1 MQQNGYHG
9 SSEPRTF
16 APTWLWSLRRD
27 TAIIVFFAVCA
38 FTGFLLG
45 LIAGGFLPP
54 RFGPSAGVLPVIGV
68 VLGLAGAFIAF
79 KPKWVFYTSLLFCM
93 WFPEEFDVI
102 HVPLGFMKLYVQ
114 DVALAF
120 NLMYVLLRLLYGKA
134 RHRPLASNHFLLLY
148 LGLGAFSAL
157 NGLVLSGNPY
167 DKVFGDL
174 RRAFVYFLS
183 YFIVIFLIDDDRERR
198 WFRNLLLF
206 ACGGLIA
213 KGVLQAL
220 TGQFYY
226 RRLGDA
232 AHILSHYELTYLSF
246 GVCYAVARV
255 VFESKPRFWP
265 LVFAFTGIIVTVL
278 GNYRASWLG
287 LLGALLFL
295 FFFFPARRRLQ
306 LTVIF
311 AGLALLAALAIYA
324 LWDVEVLENSTLGQ
338 EIAAKA
344 DVRNAP
350 LDVNVVWRFD
360 SYRATLE
367 YWRQRPWLGCG
378 LGTIVDFA
386 TITTRG
392 TPMLALDHR
401 VHNSFLWLFMT
412 QGILGFPLAMSLHV
426 AFLAMAIRFVRKTTW
441 PEGKVTVL
449 ACAGYAI
456 SMLISA
462 AFEIFLE
469 SGGPIT
475 VYSSILGLAAI
486 TIHEGQKREQFTA
499 APKAANRP

>member
-1 MQQNGYHG
+1 MNHHR
-9 SSEPRTF
+9 SVEARRSFFPS
-16 APTWLWSLRRD
+16 WLWSLRED
-27 TAIIVFFAVCA
+27 TVVVVFFGLCA
-38 FTGFLLG
+38 LLG
-45 LIAGGFLPP
+45 LMIGLIAAGFLPP
-54 RFGPSAGVLPVIGV
+54 RFAAYTAALPFAGVGLGV
-68 VLGLAGAFIAF
+68 GVACIAL
-79 KPKWVFYTSLLFCM
+79 KPKWVFYGSLLFCM
-93 WFPEEFDVI
+93 WFPEQFQEA
-102 HVPLGFMKLYVQ
+102 HLPLGFMKLYVQ

-120 NLMYVLLRLLYGKA
+120 NVLYVIIRLLYGKVQ
-134 RHRPLASNHFLLLY
+134 HRRLTLNYFVTLY
-148 LGLGAFSAL
+148 LALGAFSAF
-157 NGLVLSGNPY
+157 NGLVLTGNTY
-167 DKVFGDL
+167 DRVFGDL

-183 YFIVIFLIDDDRERR
+183 YFIVLFLIDDERERR

-213 KGVLQAL
+213 KGFFQAL

-226 RRLGDA
+226 RRFGDA

-246 GVCYAVARV
+246 GVCYAVAQL
-255 VFESKPRFWP
+255 VFESKHRLWP
-265 LVFAFTGIIVTVL
+265 ALYALAGIIVTII

-287 LLGALLFL
+287 LIGSLLFL
-295 FFFFPARRRLQ
+295 FFFFPAKRRVQ

-311 AGLALLAALAIYA
+311 AGLAIVAALTIYA
-324 LWDVEVLENSTLGQ
+324 LWDVEVLEHSTLGE
-338 EIAAKA
+338 EIALKA
-344 DVRNAP
+344 DVKNAP
-350 LDVNVVWRFD
+350 LDINVVWRFD

-367 YWRQRPWLGCG
+367 YWRERPWLGCG

-386 TITTRG
+386 TITSRG

-412 QGILGFPLAMSLHV
+412 QGIIGFPIAMSLHV
-426 AFLAMAIRFVRKTTW
+426 AFLIMAIRFIRGTNW

-449 ACAGYAI
+449 ACTGYAV

-475 VYSSILGLAAI
+475 VYSSVLGLAAI
-486 TIHEGQKREQFTA
+486 TMHEGHKRASRLQFSST
-499 APKAANRP
+499 KAVG